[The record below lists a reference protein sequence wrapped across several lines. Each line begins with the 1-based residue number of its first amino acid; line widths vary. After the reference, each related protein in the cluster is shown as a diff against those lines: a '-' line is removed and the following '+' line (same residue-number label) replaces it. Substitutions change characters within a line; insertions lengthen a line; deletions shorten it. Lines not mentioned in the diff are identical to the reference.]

1 MCHIRSIIVFNSA
14 TAGDFLTS
22 LCWSQLD
29 VSANLFDQK
38 QSGRM
43 TIQNFYFKDITTKM
57 HHNPDCD
64 LKLDFSRVF
73 PVENSHYWLE
83 CYKDIADRCVF
94 IDYPKNIQPYIIE
107 IYLEKV
113 FKNDKQKMIDLN
125 LPNLHPYIASQ
136 VSVHNINEIL
146 NIQWQKNINGW
157 RDNPNLSAINLNDF
171 FDPHATKR
179 MVEKLINQPLTDEH
193 KFDIIYKNWINRNKK
208 LSELF

>member
-1 MCHIRSIIVFNSA
+1 MRHIRSIVVFNSA

-29 VSANLFDQK
+29 LPTNLFDQQ

-43 TIQNFYFKDITTKM
+43 TIQNFYFKDITTRLY
-57 HHNPDCD
+57 HDPEIEST
-64 LKLDFSRVF
+64 LDFSRMF

-83 CYKDIADRCVF
+83 CYKELADRCVF
-94 IDYPKNIQPYIIE
+94 IDYPEHIQPYIME

-113 FKNDKQKMIDLN
+113 FDNNKQKMIDLN

-136 VSVHNINEIL
+136 VSVHNIDKIL
-146 NIQWQKNINGW
+146 NIQWQKNIKGW
-157 RDNPNLSAINLNDF
+157 RVNPNLSAVNLSEF
-171 FDPHATKR
+171 FDQHKMQR
-179 MVEKLINQPLTDEH
+179 MVEKLINQSLTDQS
-193 KFDIIYKNWINRNKK
+193 KFDLIYKNWISRNKK